1 MHGSGSTPP
10 VRSEGV
16 VITLRVLFTACAVI
30 SCGMLSCVPLFR
42 VAILRGRPVD
52 WVAAWLSLPAA
63 IAAFAVVGEMPERHV
78 STDIAMSCVLLLGA
92 ASAVYFL
99 VFDIRHQARL
109 AATGPG
115 AALPRVPYGPY
126 TPHVPH
132 VPQHSG
138 AARTPQPPYV
148 PQAAPPQYGYPNP
161 YASTPVVNPAPAP
174 VPASAPVPAPSP
186 APVPQPQ
193 QTPHRMDQVRA
204 ELDELSDLLRNK
216 DQRGDQPR

>member
-52 WVAAWLSLPAA
+52 WVAAWLSLPTA
-63 IAAFAVVGEMPERHV
+63 IAAFAVVGEMPEGHV

-99 VFDIRHQARL
+99 VFDIKHYARL
-109 AATGPG
+109 AATGRG
-115 AALPRVPYGPY
+115 ATLPRAPYGPY
-126 TPHVPH
+126 N
-132 VPQHSG
+132 PQ
-138 AARTPQPPYV
+138 AAQAPQAPQPPYV

-161 YASTPVVNPAPAP
+161 YASTPAVGPAPIPAPAP
-174 VPASAPVPAPSP
+174 I
-186 APVPQPQ
+186 PQPPAQPHPQQQPQHQ

-204 ELDELSDLLRNK
+204 ELDELSDLLRK
-216 DQRGDQPR
+216 DQRGDRPR